1 MHGMEVE
8 NRRLPQVLVLDIHSF
23 STGIVLFTTRLTS
36 LNSRNSP
43 VSISHTATEVWGLQI
58 QALLC
63 QTFIWVLGSLT

>member
-1 MHGMEVE
+1 MRGMEVE
-8 NRRLPQVLVLDIHSF
+8 NRRLPRVLVLDVHSF
-23 STGIVLFTTRLTS
+23 SARVVLFTTRLTS

-43 VSISHTATEVWGLQI
+43 VSVSHTATEVWALEI